1 MRIRNDEIDGINLSS
16 EKRRISEL
24 LSFADSDEFDS
35 MEVFA
40 KVTECVVILN
50 NIVFAINKSAKDKLE
65 TVRIK
70 S

>member
-24 LSFADSDEFDS
+24 LSFADSDEFES
-35 MEVFA
+35 VEAFENVI
-40 KVTECVVILN
+40 ECVVILN